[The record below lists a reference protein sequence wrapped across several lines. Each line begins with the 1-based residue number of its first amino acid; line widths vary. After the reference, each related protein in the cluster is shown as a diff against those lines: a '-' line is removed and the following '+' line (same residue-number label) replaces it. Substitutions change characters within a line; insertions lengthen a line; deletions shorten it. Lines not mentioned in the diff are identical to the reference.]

1 MTEQRGYEEGVADG
15 RVIQELREHAEHL
28 RTINGSTERV
38 AERLASIELLL
49 QQIVDKADF
58 RAASAAAEQSSRD
71 ATVIS
76 VATALEKKEE
86 ARRDNSTRWWEPWK
100 RLLAMIGGLAAL
112 VGAVITII
120 VTR

>member
-76 VATALEKKEE
+76 VATALEKKEQ
-86 ARRDNSTRWWEPWK
+86 AKMDNSTKRWEPWK
-100 RLLAMIGGLAAL
+100 RTLAMASGLVAL
-112 VGAVITII
+112 IGAVITII
-120 VTR
+120 ATR

>member
-15 RVIQELREHAEHL
+15 RVIQELRQHAEHL

-38 AERLASIELLL
+38 AQRLASIEVLL

-58 RAASAAAEQSSRD
+58 RAASSAADLASRD
-71 ATVIS
+71 ATVVS

-86 ARRDNSTRWWEPWK
+86 ARRDSIDQRWTPWQ
-100 RLLAMIGGLAAL
+100 RTIAMAAGTAT
-112 VGAVITII
+112 VIGAVITII
-120 VTR
+120 ATR